1 MVRFFVVAQDNEEL
15 IEQLKKRIE
24 GLRTLQY
31 TTKAHS
37 LEEKVIRYL
46 LIDQTK
52 VRLSFRIAKH
62 MATLTMLRKDK
73 EEFVKAKF
81 LIKDAKRLI
90 KQQKAEASNRQP
102 QDEDTETPW
111 SPEL

>member
-1 MVRFFVVAQDNEEL
+1 MVRFFVVAQDNKEL
-15 IEQLKKRIE
+15 IEQLKKQIE
-24 GLRTLQY
+24 GLRTLQF

-37 LEEKVIRYL
+37 LEEKVVRKQ
-46 LIDQTK
+46 LIAQTQA
-52 VRLSFRIAKH
+52 RLAFRIVKQ

-73 EEFVKAKF
+73 EEFVKARF

-90 KQQKAEASNRQP
+90 KQQKAEAQLRQP
-102 QDEDTETPW
+102 QDDDTETPQ